1 MKKKTIIHFGNCSDV
16 GRVRSDNQDFLGKF
30 PENGGDA
37 PSPRGQLFV
46 VADGMGGHK
55 AGREASSLAVN
66 TIGHEYYSAPTESIP
81 ESLQHAFQAAN
92 DKIHSQSAI
101 SAKYSGMGTT
111 CTALVLKDDHA
122 YIGHIGDSRVYRI
135 SKENIV
141 QLTNDHSNVA
151 EMQRRGM
158 ITKEEAKYHPER
170 SLLYRALGS
179 RAVAEIDIID
189 DIDLGA
195 DEYFLM
201 CTDGLFNHVEDEEM
215 KTVVLGNDP
224 QKASEVLVEL
234 SNDRGGTDNIT
245 VQVVHV
251 KSSDQNHR

>member
-1 MKKKTIIHFGNCSDV
+1 MIIDSGNCTDI
-16 GRVRSDNQDFLGKF
+16 GLARSDNQDFLGKF
-30 PENGGDA
+30 PEDGGDG
-37 PSPRGQLFV
+37 PNPKGQLFV

-55 AGREASSLAVN
+55 AGREASELAVN
-66 TIGHEYYSAPTESIP
+66 TIGHAYYSAPTESIP

-92 DKIHSQSAI
+92 DKIYSQSTT
-101 SAKYSGMGTT
+101 SAEHSGMGTT
-111 CTALVLKDDHA
+111 CTALVLKDEHA

-135 SKENIV
+135 SKERIV

-201 CTDGLFNHVEDEEM
+201 CTDGLFNHVEDQEM
-215 KTVVLGNDP
+215 KKIVTENDP
-224 QKASEVLVEL
+224 QKASEALVKL

-245 VQVVHV
+245 IQIVRV
-251 KSSDQNHR
+251 KSSNSTVR